1 MGKHFPVF
9 VTSNKEVVQPND
21 RVECVVILSDV
32 LHTFGRNGNN
42 GQLCNFFYCL
52 QMRDRT
58 LYSADRMF
66 PCAHGFNGIVEFL
79 QALPLGDAAIVDLL
93 ANIADVDIFG
103 YWPTAKVFSA
113 AIGPSFLSAMAWPV
127 PYHSGTP
134 ETVCARTVIV
144 SKFSTL
150 GFPL

>member
-93 ANIADVDIFG
+93 ASIADVDIFG
-103 YWPTAKVFSA
+103 YWPTAKVFSEVNRALLKAVFSYRAQLLVWPMWSRQILFIIWRRA
-113 AIGPSFLSAMAWPV
+113 A
-127 PYHSGTP
+127 
-134 ETVCARTVIV
+134 
-144 SKFSTL
+144 
-150 GFPL
+150 